1 MIKKLGRNDH
11 CWCGSGK
18 KYKAC
23 HEAFDDKLRYLED
36 IGHIVPSHKLIKTPE
51 QIEKIK
57 ESARIN
63 VACLDA
69 VAAAIHEGM
78 NTAEIDK
85 IVYDVTTDMGG
96 IPAPLNYEGYPYS
109 VCTSVNEQVCHGF
122 PSKDVILKSG
132 DIVNVDCSTILHG
145 YFSDSSRMFCIGNV
159 APEHKK
165 LVDVAKECG
174 LPVLRVPAYSPQS
187 VAEQGAALLM
197 AVNRKPHLSYER
209 TTKFNFDIAG
219 LTGIALYGKTAG
231 IIGTGKIG
239 QCMINILKGFGMD
252 IVAYDAF
259 PNPNLG
265 LEYVTLDELYARA
278 DVISIHCPLMPAT
291 RHMIDKDAIAKM
303 KDGVIFINVARGG
316 LVDSEALADAVEAG
330 KFRGVGMDVCEKEH
344 EYFFEDRSNLKEH
357 DKTLSRLLASDKV
370 VISGHQAFLTE
381 EALEQMALITMDN
394 AKAFLEGAE
403 LVNEVK

>member
-1 MIKKLGRNDH
+1 MEFDRKLDNFKRKFHKVPPRNIIKNEEQLAGMRESSKINIAVLDYVAENIHAGMTTQDI
-11 CWCGSGK
+11 
-18 KYKAC
+18 
-23 HEAFDDKLRYLED
+23 DDLVYQ
-36 IGHIVPSHKLIKTPE
+36 KTTE
-51 QIEKIK
+51 
-57 ESARIN
+57 
-63 VACLDA
+63 
-69 VAAAIHEGM
+69 
-78 NTAEIDK
+78 
-85 IVYDVTTDMGG
+85 MGG
-96 IPAPLNYEGYPYS
+96 IPAPLNYEGFPKS
-109 VCTSVNEQVCHGF
+109 VCTSINEQVCHGI
-122 PSKDVILKSG
+122 PSKNIQLLDG
-132 DIVNVDCSTILHG
+132 DIINVDCSTILNG

>member
-1 MIKKLGRNDH
+1 MKALRKDDP
-11 CWCGSGK
+11 CWCNSGK
-18 KYKAC
+18 KYCDC
-23 HEAFDDKLRYLED
+23 HMEFDRKLDNFKRKFHKVPPRNIIKNEEQLAGMRESSKINIAVLDYVAENIHAGMTTQD
-36 IGHIVPSHKLIKTPE
+36 IDDLVYQKTTE
-51 QIEKIK
+51 
-57 ESARIN
+57 
-63 VACLDA
+63 
-69 VAAAIHEGM
+69 
-78 NTAEIDK
+78 
-85 IVYDVTTDMGG
+85 MGG
-96 IPAPLNYEGYPYS
+96 IPAPLNYEGFPKS
-109 VCTSVNEQVCHGF
+109 VCTSINEQVCHGI
-122 PSKDVILKSG
+122 PSKNIQLLDG
-132 DIVNVDCSTILHG
+132 DIINVDCSTILNG

>member
-1 MIKKLGRNDH
+1 MKI
-11 CWCGSGK
+11 
-18 KYKAC
+18 
-23 HEAFDDKLRYLED
+23 AFFDTKSYW
-36 IGHIVPSHKLIKTPE
+36 V
-51 QIEKIK
+51 
-57 ESARIN
+57 
-63 VACLDA
+63 DA
-69 VAAAIHEGM
+69 FKPVAAKYGYEITFFNERLTPA
-78 NTAEIDK
+78 TAHLAAGHDATCSFVNDE
-85 IVYDVTTDMGG
+85 V
-96 IPAPLNYEGYPYS
+96 PAEVIRELKNFDS
-109 VCTSVNEQVCHGF
+109 V
-122 PSKDVILKSG
+122 DL
-132 DIVNVDCSTILHG
+132 
-145 YFSDSSRMFCIGNV
+145 
-159 APEHKK
+159 
-165 LVDVAKECG
+165 DVAKECG

-219 LTGIALYGKTAG
+219 LTGITLYGKTAG